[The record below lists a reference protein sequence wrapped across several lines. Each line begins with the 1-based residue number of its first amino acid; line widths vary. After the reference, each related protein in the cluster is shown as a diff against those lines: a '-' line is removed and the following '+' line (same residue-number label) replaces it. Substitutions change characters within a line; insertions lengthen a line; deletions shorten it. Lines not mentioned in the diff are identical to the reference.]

1 MFQTKK
7 LLKIFQGEQKR
18 DDSLKIIGIIAMVI
32 DHIGIMFFPQ
42 VSILRIIG
50 RLVLPIFAFGIVTGY
65 KYTSNV
71 DKYFWR
77 IFWFGV
83 LSQIPFMLS
92 IGTPTLNIMFSLSL
106 GLLFI
111 YFWDTKKY
119 LFMLAIIGVIYFVPI
134 EYDFY
139 GLAMIFIFYIFQN
152 NKIANIYLQTI
163 NSLFYFVFHFSLI
176 QFYALGGI
184 LIALYLPQTNKQ
196 ISLNKYFFYWFY
208 PTHLFILFLIKYLIA
223 IL

>member
-7 LLKIFQGEQKR
+7 LLKLFQGEQKR
-18 DDSLKIIGIIAMVI
+18 DDSLKIIGIVAMII
-32 DHIGIMFFPQ
+32 DHIGIIFFPQ

-50 RLVLPIFAFGIVTGY
+50 RLVFPIFAFGIVTGY

-83 LSQIPFMLS
+83 LSQVPFMLS
-92 IGTPTLNIMFSLSL
+92 IGSYDLNIMFSLSL

-111 YFWDTKKY
+111 HFWDTKRY
-119 LFMLAIIGVIYFVPI
+119 LFMLAIIGIIYFVPI
-134 EYDFY
+134 EYNFY
-139 GLAMIFIFYIFQN
+139 GLATIFIFYIFQN

-163 NSLFYFVFHFSLI
+163 NSLLFFVFHFTLM
-176 QFYALGGI
+176 QFYALGGVI
-184 LIALYLPQTNKQ
+184 LALYLPQRDKR

-208 PTHLFILFLIKYLIA
+208 PAHLFILFLIKCLM
-223 IL
+223 

>member
-1 MFQTKK
+1 MFQIKN

-18 DDSLKIIGIIAMVI
+18 DDSLKIIGIIAMII

-42 VSILRIIG
+42 VSIFRIIG
-50 RLVLPIFAFGIVTGY
+50 RLVFPIFAFGIVTGY

-71 DKYFWR
+71 DRYFWR

-92 IGTPTLNIMFSLSL
+92 IKNYELNIMFSLSL

-111 YFWDTKKY
+111 HFWDTRRY
-119 LFMLAIIGVIYFVPI
+119 WFALTIIGIIYFVPI
-134 EYDFY
+134 EYNFY

-152 NKIANIYLQTI
+152 NKMANIYLQTI
-163 NSLFYFVFHFSLI
+163 NSLLYFVFHFTLM
-176 QFYALGGI
+176 QFYALGGV
-184 LIALYLPQTNKQ
+184 LIALYLPQKNKK

-208 PTHLFILFLIKYLIA
+208 PGHLFILFLIKYLI
-223 IL
+223 

>member
-1 MFQTKK
+1 MLQIKK

-18 DDSLKIIGIIAMVI
+18 DDSLKIIGIIAMII
-32 DHIGIMFFPQ
+32 DHVGIIFFPQ

-50 RLVLPIFAFGIVTGY
+50 RLVFPIFAFGIVTGY

-92 IGTPTLNIMFSLSL
+92 IGSYDLNIMFSLSL

-111 YFWDTKKY
+111 YFWDTKRY
-119 LFMLAIIGVIYFVPI
+119 LFMSAIVGIIYFVPI

-139 GLAMIFIFYIFQN
+139 GLVTIFIFYIFQN
-152 NKIANIYLQTI
+152 NKIANIYLQLI
-163 NSLFYFVFHFSLI
+163 NSLLYFVFHFTVL
-176 QFYALGGI
+176 QFYALGGVI
-184 LIALYLPQTNKQ
+184 IALYLPQKNKRL
-196 ISLNKYFFYWFY
+196 SLNKYFFYWFY
-208 PTHLFILFLIKYLIA
+208 PAHLVVLFLIKCLV
-223 IL
+223 